1 MSAERPES
9 PTTPAPTA
17 SPGTSDPLDA
27 PAAPGAPAN
36 AAPPAPVPPAPD
48 TPAPPAPGTPAPGS
62 VPAYASPSGAHV
74 RLDPGAFDE
83 AEDRLVVRREGDLV
97 VVELAD
103 HDRRNMMGLEMT
115 GAWERLMRAIAADAD
130 VRAVLLT
137 GRGTAFSSGGNT
149 SWIGAD
155 SHEPVPVLRDRMLAY
170 YRTWLMIRD
179 LPVPTIAA
187 INGPAIGAGAALALA
202 CDIRWAGASASM
214 SLPFLRMGM
223 HPGMLSTF
231 LLTEVAGVAAARDL
245 LLTGRRI
252 GAEEMRGLGIVSRVV
267 ADDALA
273 AESLAGAQQVA
284 GGAPVA
290 VQLTKVALRDGG
302 PRDWADATQW
312 EGLAQA
318 VTLASDDLAEGLAA
332 LREKRSPRFTG
343 R

>member
-1 MSAERPES
+1 MSHDLPSAATAS
-9 PTTPAPTA
+9 VAPT
-17 SPGTSDPLDA
+17 SPS
-27 PAAPGAPAN
+27 GAPE
-36 AAPPAPVPPAPD
+36 P
-48 TPAPPAPGTPAPGS
+48 T
-62 VPAYASPSGAHV
+62 PAYASPAGAHV
-74 RLDPGAFDE
+74 RLDADAYDPE
-83 AEDRLVVRREGDLV
+83 ADRLAVRREGDV
-97 VVELAD
+97 VVIELAD
-103 HDRRNMMGLEMT
+103 HDRRNTMGLEMT
-115 GAWERLMRAIAADAD
+115 AAWSRLMTAIAADAE

-137 GRGTAFSSGGNT
+137 GQGTAFSSGGNT

-155 SHEPVPVLRDRMLAY
+155 SHEPVSVLRERMLAY

-179 LPVPTIAA
+179 LPMPTIAA

-202 CDIRWAGASASM
+202 CDVRWAGESASM
-214 SLPFLRMGM
+214 SVPFLRMGI

-245 LLTGRRI
+245 LFTGRRV
-252 GAEEMRGLGIVSRVV
+252 GAGEMLSLGLVSRVLP
-267 ADDALA
+267 DEELA
-273 AESLAGAQQVA
+273 AEALAGAQGVA

-302 PRDWADATQW
+302 PRDWAAATQW

-332 LREKRSPRFTG
+332 LREKRPPRFTG